1 MFGLVIP
8 EVMLGAGAIL
18 KAIPE
23 HYEVMVDYI
32 YRK

>member
-1 MFGLVIP
+1 MFGLVIL

-23 HYEVMVDYI
+23 DYEVMVDYI